1 MMLLVS
7 SSAVLAQQTG
17 TNKPLPD
24 APSATSAEQASAKP
38 QQNSG
43 GFVNLLA
50 GRSKMFP
57 TLAVNTKP
65 LTPPQKLELAARN
78 SISLYTVVGSGIA
91 AGISQAR
98 DTYTGYGQGAEGYF
112 KRFGASMAF
121 AATNNMLGTFAIASM
136 LHEDPRYFVL
146 NSPSFKKSLGYA
158 VTRVAVTRMDD
169 GRDGVNF
176 AGLLAPLG
184 ASAVMNTYVPA
195 DSQGVGPTF
204 SRWGVALAIS
214 AGTNLLREYWPR
226 INKRLKLPNM
236 GIAPDVAPSE
246 PAPTTPPPPKPQ

>member
-1 MMLLVS
+1 
-7 SSAVLAQQTG
+7 
-17 TNKPLPD
+17 
-24 APSATSAEQASAKP
+24 
-38 QQNSG
+38 
-43 GFVNLLA
+43 
-50 GRSKMFP
+50 MFP